1 MYHPKSSFKRSYDL
15 EKKGILVKKREE
27 TAKVVLP
34 PSWSGL
40 VTVGDTSGEPTKE
53 NLNFSMGLWP
63 VSSKTEFKG
72 VILRNVN
79 PIQEIRPFGAYVTNK
94 DALQSLKSL
103 DNRLQREIQSS
114 SLTDLTED
122 VAQVDNAS
130 RSYTGHD
137 TSRVDNAD
145 KLQRSTK
152 EKEAT
157 SSLDMNTNL
166 QKYYQETRG
175 LVREF
180 DMSRINENTYDK
192 NIPSNSRQSF
202 SRHDSVS
209 TLSSYK
215 LDLGNLDSSM
225 TETGYYRQQS
235 QCTSSR
241 PLSAQSD
248 RFDVSSLASSTGSLM
263 FTSRE
268 SRRMAYNEI
277 KSPRYAEEQLSEVG
291 KLVRQLSDQE
301 GRKRNQQ
308 FQTTFNQLCDVANAV
323 MDNIPASVLPF
334 TIKKVETD
342 GNCNYETTGA
352 DTFDIYITPEI
363 SKRDIIVS
371 FNSNNCRQANVYLVG
386 NNPTLELF
394 CVEERATK
402 RKKLSPCKLMIVLA
416 HIVKTTVN
424 DTESDESDFPHNA
437 NVRFDSVSEREIGF
451 SVQLPENDLRYKI
464 SLVLAIDVDDFPSD
478 VALKRNREWP
488 NIAIKHQVIQK
499 GVHLTSKISDGNL
512 HTWSV
517 TFLKSRRTL
526 LQLTD
531 ETGNKLRL
539 LLALQCLRETGLSSP
554 DAILP
559 CHFATIL
566 FWANCKYRAP
576 IEWTMLR
583 LGRRFIDLVVALR
596 RCLWKRECLD
606 FFVPN
611 VNLFEHIRTD
621 ECHALSFKIDVLI
634 KDPAAFLKI
643 KLSQ

>member
-15 EKKGILVKKREE
+15 ERKGILVKKQEE
-27 TAKVVLP
+27 KAKVLLP

-40 VTVGDTSGEPTKE
+40 VTVGNSSGKPTKE

-72 VILRNVN
+72 VIFRNVN
-79 PIQEIRPFGAYVTNK
+79 PIEEIRPFGAYVTNK

-103 DNRLQREIQSS
+103 DSRLQREIQSS

-122 VAQVDNAS
+122 EAQIDTANE
-130 RSYTGHD
+130 SYAGHD
-137 TSRVDNAD
+137 TSRVDDAG
-145 KLQRSTK
+145 KLQRLAEQK
-152 EKEAT
+152 QAT

-166 QKYYQETRG
+166 QKHYQETRAS
-175 LVREF
+175 VREF
-180 DMSRINENTYDK
+180 DVSRITENNDN
-192 NIPSNSRQSF
+192 NIPSNSRQAL

-215 LDLGNLDSSM
+215 LDFSKLDSSL
-225 TETGYYRQQS
+225 TETSYYQQQS
-235 QCTSSR
+235 QCLSGR

-277 KSPRYAEEQLSEVG
+277 KSPRYAEDQLAEVG

-308 FQTTFNQLCDVANAV
+308 FQRTFNQLCDVANAI
-323 MDNIPASVLPF
+323 MNNIPASVLPF
-334 TIKKVETD
+334 RIKKVESN
-342 GNCNYETTGA
+342 GNCNYETTGS
-352 DTFDIYITPEI
+352 DSFDIYITPEI
-363 SKRDIIVS
+363 SKRDVIVS
-371 FNSNNCRQANVYLVG
+371 FNSNNCREANVFLVG
-386 NNPTLELF
+386 NNPPLELF

-416 HIVKTTVN
+416 HIFKTTMN
-424 DTESDESDFPHNA
+424 DTESDGSDFPHNA
-437 NVRFDSVSEREIGF
+437 NVRFDSVSEKEIGF
-451 SVQLPENDLRYKI
+451 SVNLSGNDIRYNI

-499 GVHLTSKISDGNL
+499 GVHLTSKIRDGNL

-517 TFLKSRRTL
+517 TFLKSRRAL

-596 RCLWKRECLD
+596 RCLWKRQCLD

-643 KLSQ
+643 KLAQ